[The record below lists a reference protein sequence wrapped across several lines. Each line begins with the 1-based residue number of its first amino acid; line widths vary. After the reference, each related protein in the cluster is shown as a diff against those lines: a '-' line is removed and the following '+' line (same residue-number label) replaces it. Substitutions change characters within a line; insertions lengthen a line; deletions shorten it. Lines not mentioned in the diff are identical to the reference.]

1 MRSRFTSALQA
12 PFADRAFRAF
22 LQVYF
27 GVSILY
33 RTILVL
39 ALFASESPPLGAAR
53 SFWSAAA
60 ILSGLA
66 YDLVLIALV
75 VAVHIVWHLLRA
87 NATHGHAPGA
97 GIWARLAFAVILLW
111 HSVVLGSHLNLLFTM
126 NTGFTWSMFVEFL
139 TVLGFKD
146 FFALLGMKDYLA
158 MVLPQIAFLLLLAA
172 GYRFTLRMGAT
183 AAAMGGLFLTLAETT
198 PARSAPRELVQSPHL
213 YLLGDAWKSLT
224 ATRGPA
230 SVPVT
235 GVNLAIDD
243 PVFYRSR
250 SSPDARPIRGRV
262 DANVIFIILESTARE
277 YIFDTRKYAGGKM
290 PMPYLWSLA
299 QKSLYF
305 SRHFAS
311 NNSSPR
317 SIFSIFSG
325 LYESPET
332 RFFSMEN
339 DLQVPHLID
348 LLGKNYARFLVTPAD
363 LNWYF
368 PRAWFKNRGFTD
380 LEDYSRLKQ
389 LKEYRAGPTPARDE
403 FESVAHFNAR
413 VAKMQQPFVG
423 VYYTF
428 VGHWPYPDIGPEHR
442 IIQPASSRDRYVNNL
457 YAQDKLIRQIIENLE
472 ATGRIENSI
481 VVIVGDHGEA
491 FYQHPGN
498 RVHSGESYNENIAS
512 PLIIYS
518 PKLLQPATITEPTV
532 HADIVPTLLDT
543 LGIAYRRDRFQGES
557 LLRPELSRK
566 YVFTY
571 GNENTLTAV
580 ARDLQKVQILY
591 SSKSCRSFDLAADPA
606 EQNLLPCETGGAQY
620 LALQKFYSAQPGM
633 IKGYNNY
640 CKKNGC

>member
-1 MRSRFTSALQA
+1 MLSRVASAFKA
-12 PFADRAFRAF
+12 PFADSAFRAF
-22 LQVYF
+22 LQVF
-27 GVSILY
+27 FAVGLLY
-33 RTILVL
+33 RTILII

-66 YDLVLIALV
+66 YDIVLIALV
-75 VAVHIVWHLLRA
+75 ILVRILWHWSFADRSTDKPA
-87 NATHGHAPGA
+87 RQNIWTKVVFA
-97 GIWARLAFAVILLW
+97 GILLW

-139 TVLGFKD
+139 TVLGFRD
-146 FFALLGMKDYLA
+146 FFALLGLKDYLA
-158 MVLPQIAFLLLLAA
+158 MVIPQIAFFVLIAA

-183 AAAMGGLFLTLAETT
+183 AAAMGGLFLMLAEAT

-213 YLLGDAWKSLT
+213 YLIGDAFKSFT
-224 ATRGPA
+224 ASRA
-230 SVPVT
+230 SVGAPA
-235 GVNLAIDD
+235 NNADLIIDD
-243 PVFYRSR
+243 PLLYSSKPASEARALRSR
-250 SSPDARPIRGRV
+250 V
-262 DANVIFIILESTARE
+262 EANVVFIVLESTARE

-305 SRHFAS
+305 SNHFAS

-339 DLQVPHLID
+339 ELQVPHLID
-348 LLGKNYARFLVTPAD
+348 LLGKSYQGFLVTPAD

-368 PRAWFKNRGFTD
+368 PKAWFKNRGFTD
-380 LEDYSRLKQ
+380 LEDYNRLKQ

-403 FESVAHFNAR
+403 FDAVAHFNAR
-413 VAKMQQPFVG
+413 VAGMRRPFVG
-423 VYYTF
+423 IYYTF

-442 IIQPASSRDRYVNNL
+442 IIQPSSSRDRYINNL
-457 YAQDKLIRQIIENLE
+457 YAQDKLIRQIVENLE
-472 ATGRIENSI
+472 TTGKIDNTI

-512 PLIIYS
+512 PLILYS
-518 PKLLQPATITEPTV
+518 PKLVAPRTITEPTV
-532 HADIVPTLLDT
+532 HTDIVPTLLDAV
-543 LGIAYRRDRFQGES
+543 GISYKRSRFQGES
-557 LLRPELSRK
+557 LLRSELSRN

-580 ARDLQKVQILY
+580 GRDLKKVQILHA
-591 SSKSCRSFDLAADPA
+591 SKTCRSFALASDPA
-606 EQNLLPCETGGAQY
+606 EQNLLPCEPKSAQY
-620 LALQKFYSAQPGM
+620 LALQKFYSAQPGV
-633 IKGYNNY
+633 IKGYNNL
-640 CKKNGC
+640 CRKGGC